1 MTMDLAQLTPV
12 EDGVPMEVV
21 HPETGQVLRDE
32 SGQAVTITLLGE
44 DSEVYQS
51 MERASTN
58 RRLKQA
64 QRGRR
69 GGLTAEQLAAEALEL
84 VVACT
89 VGWSG
94 VVFAGGVLAY
104 SEANARKLY
113 TALPWLR
120 RQVEQFIADAANF
133 FGSSKTS

>member
-1 MTMDLAQLTPV
+1 MTQDLAQLTPV

-21 HPETGQVLRDE
+21 HPETGQVLRDAD
-32 SGQAVTITLLGE
+32 GKALTITVLGE
-44 DSEVYQS
+44 DSEVYQAH
-51 MERASTN
+51 ERQSTN

-69 GGLTAEQLAAEALEL
+69 GGMTAEQIQAETLEL

-94 VVFAGGVLAY
+94 IVYEGAALPFSAT
-104 SEANARKLY
+104 NARKLY

-120 RQVEQFIADAANF
+120 RQVEQFMGDAGNF